1 MAAEPQIDPESLVAR
16 MMAELR
22 ANPAARELLLRSTLT
37 QEFLGLPARMD
48 AVENRLERVENRL
61 ERAENRLERVEERL
75 AGVEDRLTRLEEAVT
90 QLVETVRQL
99 AIDVGYLRGAALET
113 RLHRSV
119 RSRVSQAL
127 GLRRARIMQS
137 ELLEPLP
144 ELAQRLDDAREDG
157 LITSDQDSRVEA
169 TDVIM
174 QAERKNDGA
183 TIWVAIEASSS
194 IHENDVHRARES
206 ADILAV
212 MFDQPAEAAV
222 VGHRINDMDSER
234 AGSARV
240 HVLIVPPVL

>member
-1 MAAEPQIDPESLVAR
+1 
-16 MMAELR
+16 
-22 ANPAARELLLRSTLT
+22 
-37 QEFLGLPARMD
+37 
-48 AVENRLERVENRL
+48 
-61 ERAENRLERVEERL
+61 
-75 AGVEDRLTRLEEAVT
+75 
-90 QLVETVRQL
+90 
-99 AIDVGYLRGAALET
+99 
-113 RLHRSV
+113 
-119 RSRVSQAL
+119 
-127 GLRRARIMQS
+127 MQS

-240 HVLIVPPVL
+240 HVLIVPPVQ